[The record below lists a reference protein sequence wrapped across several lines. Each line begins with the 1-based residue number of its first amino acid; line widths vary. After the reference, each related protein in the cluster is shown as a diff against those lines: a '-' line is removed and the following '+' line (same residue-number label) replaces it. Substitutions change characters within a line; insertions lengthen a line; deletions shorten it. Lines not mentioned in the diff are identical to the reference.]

1 MISDIG
7 ESAELLERAVAGN
20 GQALGDLFTRHRAR
34 LRRMVQVRMDPRL
47 QKRLDPS
54 DVLQE
59 AYLEASR
66 SLAAYL
72 RNPSMPFF
80 LWLRLVTGRKLLA
93 LHRRHLGAGQRAA
106 GREVPL
112 DRDDLPQADS
122 ENLALQL
129 LDRLTSPSEAAMR
142 AELQARV
149 QEALERMEPLDREV
163 LALRHFEQLTN
174 AETARVIG
182 LSESAASKRFLRAVK
197 RLKNILSDVQGIFDM
212 GKSKDETAH

>member
-1 MISDIG
+1 MTGDIR
-7 ESAELLERAVAGN
+7 ESAELLERAAAGDA
-20 GQALGDLFTRHRAR
+20 QALGDLFTKHKAR
-34 LRRMVQVRMDPRL
+34 LRRMVQVRMDRRL
-47 QKRLDPS
+47 HRRLDPS

-59 AYLEASR
+59 AYLELSR

-80 LWLRLVTGRKLLA
+80 LWLRLLTARKLLA
-93 LHRRHLGAGQRAA
+93 LHRRHLGAQQRAA

-112 DRDDLPQADS
+112 ERDALPQADS

-129 LDRLTSPSEAAMR
+129 LDRRTGPSKAAIR

-149 QEALERMEPLDREV
+149 QKALESMEPLDREV

-174 AETARVIG
+174 AETALAMG
-182 LSESAASKRFLRAVK
+182 LTESAASKRFLRAVK
-197 RLKNILSDVQGIFDM
+197 RLKKILSDVPGIFDT
-212 GKSKDETAH
+212 GISKDETPH